1 MKSALETLQKWFSS
15 GDANLLAEDIVW
27 EVSQGYPVSQSHY
40 SSRKEVF
47 EKFFPELRS
56 HFSEW
61 GAEPETFIEAGD
73 KVIVKGRYVG
83 RIKQSNAPIA
93 VDFIHI
99 WTVQDETITEA
110 VSVADT
116 AQFINHLPSYQHKL
130 A

>member
-1 MKSALETLQKWFSS
+1 MGSALETVQKWFSS
-15 GDANLLAEDIVW
+15 GDANILAENVIW
-27 EVSQGYPVSQSHY
+27 KVSPGYPVSQHHY
-40 SSRKEVF
+40 SSSKEVF

-56 HFSEW
+56 HFSAW
-61 GAEPETFIEAGD
+61 GAGPEAFIEADD

-83 RIKQSNAPIA
+83 CVRRSNASIE

-99 WTVQDETITEA
+99 WTVHNEVVTEV

-116 AQFINHLPSYQHKL
+116 AQFASHL